1 MSGPIPPELG
11 SLSKLIRLGLYD
23 NQLTG
28 GIPSVLSSLPNL
40 ELLNLSDNQLT
51 AEIPSELG
59 KLGNLAELYLGGS
72 SQLAGC
78 IPQGLRNVPEDDL
91 GTSGLP
97 LC

>member
-1 MSGPIPPELG
+1 MGELANLQWLNLGNNQLSGPIPPELG
-11 SLSKLIRLGLYD
+11 SLSKLMRLGLY
-23 NQLTG
+23 
-28 GIPSVLSSLPNL
+28 
-40 ELLNLSDNQLT
+40 DNQLT

-91 GTSGLP
+91 GTRGLP